1 MLMMDL
7 AAGPPVAA
15 AALPGAASASV
26 LSIWPSERPR
36 LLTTPTRRKSRRVG
50 RHGWSLPL
58 HPVGFQLLIA
68 RAFQHLIVAEFARYH
83 RRFGRTDAISFQTF
97 LLSAGQ
103 LRGT

>member
-1 MLMMDL
+1 MMDF
-7 AAGPPVAA
+7 AGAS
-15 AALPGAASASV
+15 LETFPGAASASNFSM
-26 LSIWPSERPR
+26 LPSVRPR

-58 HPVGFQLLIA
+58 HQVGFQLLIA
-68 RAFQHLIVAEFARYH
+68 RAFQHLHLIVAEFARYH

-97 LLSAGQ
+97 LLSAGR